1 MHAFGCVKCHWAYRL
16 CFTELGWLLEHN
28 WGSLCVK
35 EVRTHTR
42 TRAHTHTQTPTHT
55 RTHTNKEVW
64 LNTQDP
70 DNQTVCK
77 SARTNNSPHECLSW
91 NKSHS
96 MDAIQSHMS
105 HVLLHYSVY
114 FLTFQFEPPEFLKL
128 CQSRC
133 NVLPRLPADLHHCK
147 SDLAAK
153 RKVKLNRKAP
163 GAEDMK
169 G

>member
-1 MHAFGCVKCHWAYRL
+1 MNVIYPAGVPCD
-16 CFTELGWLLEHN
+16 
-28 WGSLCVK
+28 
-35 EVRTHTR
+35 THT
-42 TRAHTHTQTPTHT
+42 HTHTQRGTN
-55 RTHTNKEVW
+55 TNKEVW
-64 LNTQDP
+64 LDTQDP

-77 SARTNNSPHECLSW
+77 SARTNNSPHERLSW

-105 HVLLHYSVY
+105 HVLLHYYVY

-133 NVLPRLPADLHHCK
+133 KALPRLPADLHHWK

-153 RKVKLNRKAP
+153 SKVTLNWKHP
-163 GAEDMK
+163 ELK
-169 G
+169 T